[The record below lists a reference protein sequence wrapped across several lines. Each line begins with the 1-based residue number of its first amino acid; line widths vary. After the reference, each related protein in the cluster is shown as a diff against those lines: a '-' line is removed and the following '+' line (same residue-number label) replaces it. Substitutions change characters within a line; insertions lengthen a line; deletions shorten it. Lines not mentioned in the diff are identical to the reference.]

1 MILKQKYNNISNGG
15 MQLYNSVNPFGLN
28 RNNDKD
34 YTIKVWGEG
43 SVTAKPDQAIIS
55 LGVVTK
61 DKNVKSAKR
70 ENTLLSN
77 QVIKGLKK
85 IGINE
90 DDIETATYTINPMYD
105 YLDGKKILRGY
116 EVKHIFKITIKDI
129 SKVSEVIDVATESGA
144 NVINYIRFEVSYPDF
159 YYNKALEK
167 AVTNAREKGEVIAK
181 TLGVNI
187 NKIPLRV
194 SEKEVQQI
202 KPYFEMSKVAVQDT
216 ETPIQLGN
224 VKITSRVSV
233 LFQYESF
240 E

>member
-1 MILKQKYNNISNGG
+1 MYN
-15 MQLYNSVNPFGLN
+15 LVNPFGLN

-61 DKNVKSAKR
+61 DKNVKSAKE
-70 ENTLLSN
+70 ENAILSN
-77 QVIKGLKK
+77 KVIKGLMK

-90 DDIETATYTINPMYD
+90 KDIETATYTINPMYD

-116 EVKHIFKITIKDI
+116 EVKHIFKITIDDI
-129 SKVSEVIDVATESGA
+129 AKVSEVIDVATESGT
-144 NVINYIRFEVSYPDF
+144 NVINYIRFEVSNPDV
-159 YYNKALEK
+159 YYNQALEK
-167 AVTNAREKGEVIAK
+167 AVINARKKGEVIAR

-187 NKIPLRV
+187 NKIPLKV
-194 SEKEVQQI
+194 NEKEQDKGIRYV
-202 KPYFEMSKVAVQDT
+202 EMSKMSVMDSS
-216 ETPIQLGN
+216 TPIQIGS
-224 VKITSRVSV
+224 VEFESRVTV
-233 LFQYESF
+233 VFKYESF